1 VKWRGE
7 APIERLQAERKRPTM
22 SSKAVEIAATPL
34 HTQYGGSTP
43 SSWRAEPMEVTLR
56 LTDPGEQ
63 DALRVFLEKRECRV
77 EVLATDLLRVGLP
90 HELHD
95 QQARLEI
102 DLYLRVWESLHD
114 SRIEIVPDH

>member
-1 VKWRGE
+1 
-7 APIERLQAERKRPTM
+7 
-22 SSKAVEIAATPL
+22 
-34 HTQYGGSTP
+34 
-43 SSWRAEPMEVTLR
+43 MEVTLR